1 MENGSSNKALK
12 PMDSEQLREYG
23 HRMVDF
29 IADYYKTIETFP
41 VLSQVQPGY
50 LHNLLPDSAPEQP
63 ETLEQVLDDVKEKI
77 LPGVTHWQS
86 PSFFAY
92 YPANSSVAGFLGEML
107 SAALN
112 IVGFSWVSS
121 PAATE
126 LEMIVLDWFAKL
138 LNLPEQFLS
147 RGNGGGVIQ
156 GTASEAILVVM
167 IAARDKVLRSLGK
180 KALEKLVVYSSDQ
193 THSSLLKACQIAGIH
208 LENCRMLKTDSSTN
222 YALRPESL
230 QEAVSG
236 DLEAGLIPFFLCGT
250 VGTTSS
256 TAVDPLAEL
265 GMIAKSNEMWFHVDA
280 AYAGSACICP
290 EYRQYIDGVETADSF
305 NMNAHKWFLTNFDCS
320 LLWVKDRCALT
331 EALSTNPE
339 FLKNKASQANL
350 VVDYKDWQ
358 IPLGRRFRSLKLW
371 MVLRLYGAET
381 LKSYIRN
388 HIKLAKDLEQ
398 LVSQDPNFEVVTP
411 RIFSLV
417 CFRIVPVDNDEKT
430 CNNLNRSLL
439 DAVNSSGKL
448 FISHTTLSGKFV
460 LRLAIGAPLTE
471 EKHVMDAW
479 KVIQEE
485 ASFLLASQAVSR
497 RLIQRPLSGGA
508 SIYSSSSPRSLHGVS
523 DHLNGNDNRRY
534 SSSLATKGVGH
545 LARKG
550 TGGRSSV
557 SGIVATVFGATGF
570 LGRYLVQQL
579 AKMGSQVLVPF
590 RGSEDN
596 PRHLKL
602 MGDLG
607 QVVPM
612 KFDPRD
618 EDSIKAVMAK
628 ANVVINL
635 IGREYETRN
644 FSFEEVNHHMAE
656 KLALVAKEH
665 GGIMRFIQVS
675 CLGASVS
682 SPSRMQRAKAAAEE
696 AVLSALPEATVMRP
710 ATMIGTEDRILN
722 PWAMFVKKY
731 GFLPLIGGGTN
742 KFQPVYVVDVAA
754 AIVAALK
761 DDGSSMGKTYELG
774 GPDVFTPHDL
784 AEIMFDMIRE
794 WPRYVKLP
802 FPIAKAMAGPRDFMV
817 NKVPF
822 PLPSPQIF
830 NLDQINALTTD
841 TLVSDKALTFQDLD
855 LVPHKLKG
863 YPVEF
868 LIQYRKGGPNFGST
882 VSEKIPTDFYN

>member
-1 MENGSSNKALK
+1 MENGSGNVLK

-50 LHNLLPDSAPEQP
+50 LHNLLPDSAPDQP
-63 ETLEQVLDDVKEKI
+63 ETVEQVLDDVKTKI
-77 LPGVTHWQS
+77 LPGITHWQS
-86 PSFFAY
+86 PTFYAY
-92 YPANSSVAGFLGEML
+92 YPSNSSVAGFLGEML
-107 SAALN
+107 SAGLG
-112 IVGFSWVSS
+112 IVGFSWVTS

-126 LEMIVLDWFAKL
+126 LEMIVLDWLAKL

-147 RGNGGGVIQ
+147 KGNGGGVIQ
-156 GTASEAILVVM
+156 GSASEAILVVM
-167 IAARDKVLRSLGK
+167 IGAREKVLRRVGKNALG
-180 KALEKLVVYSSDQ
+180 KLVVYSSDQ
-193 THSSLLKACQIAGIH
+193 THSALQKACQIAGIH
-208 LENCRMLKTDSSTN
+208 PENCRVLKADSSTN
-222 YALRPESL
+222 YALRPELL
-230 QEAVSG
+230 QEAVSK
-236 DLEAGLIPFFLCGT
+236 DIEAGLIPFFLCGN

-256 TAVDPLAEL
+256 TAVDPLAAL
-265 GMIAKSNEMWFHVDA
+265 GNIAKRNEIWFHVDA

-320 LLWVKDRCALT
+320 LLWVKDQYVLT

-358 IPLGRRFRSLKLW
+358 IPLGRRFR
-371 MVLRLYGAET
+371 LYGAET

-398 LVSQDPNFEVVTP
+398 LVSQNPNFEKQKPP
-411 RIFSLV
+411 RRSELFWETVPFSH
-417 CFRIVPVDNDEKT
+417 CFVGK
-430 CNNLNRSLL
+430 NR
-439 DAVNSSGKL
+439 
-448 FISHTTLSGKFV
+448 TTLRHRSATDGGEAREGDMEGYPGRSFT
-460 LRLAIGAPLTE
+460 LA
-471 EKHVMDAW
+471 W
-479 KVIQEE
+479 QET
-485 ASFLLASQAVSR
+485 S
-497 RLIQRPLSGGA
+497 PT
-508 SIYSSSSPRSLHGVS
+508 SPRRRSFDLFVVF
-523 DHLNGNDNRRY
+523 DQIALWMNGADNRRY
-534 SSSLATKGVGH
+534 SSSLSTKGVGH

-675 CLGASVS
+675 CLGASLS

-696 AVLSALPEATVMRP
+696 AVLNALPEATVMRP

>member
-1 MENGSSNKALK
+1 
-12 PMDSEQLREYG
+12 
-23 HRMVDF
+23 MVNF

-41 VLSQVQPGY
+41 VLSQPGY

-193 THSSLLKACQIAGIH
+193 THSSLQKACQLAGIH
-208 LENCRMLKTDSSTN
+208 LENCRVLKTDSSTN

-230 QEAVSG
+230 QEAVSK

-256 TAVDPLAEL
+256 TAVDPLAAL
-265 GMIAKSNEMWFHVDA
+265 GKMAKSNEMWFHVDA

-320 LLWVKDRCALT
+320 LLWVKDRYALT

-388 HIKLAKDLEQ
+388 HIKLAKDLQQ

-417 CFRIVPVDNDEKT
+417 CFRIAAVDNDDEKT

-448 FISHTTLSGKFV
+448 FISHTVKLV
-460 LRLAIGAPLTE
+460 
-471 EKHVMDAW
+471 W
-479 KVIQEE
+479 KIRTTFGHRSTTDGGE
-485 ASFLLASQAVSR
+485 ARDGRMEGSFKEIDPAASR
-497 RLIQRPLSGGA
+497 R
-508 SIYSSSSPRSLHGVS
+508 RSLDLFVIFS
-523 DHLNGNDNRRY
+523 QIAPWISGNDNRRY

-644 FSFEEVNHHMAE
+644 FSFQEVNHHMAE

-817 NKVPF
+817 NKVSF

-830 NLDQINALTTD
+830 NLDQINTLTTD